1 MSLLDKANDKA
12 EEALGKGQEQFG
24 KASDSPEHEL
34 KGKARQTAAK
44 ASYAVD
50 DALDCVK
57 SKTQDS
63 PFAALAFA
71 AGVGFLVAK
80 IFGGRR

>member
-1 MSLLDKANDKA
+1 MSLSDKAKDKV
-12 EEALGKGQEQFG
+12 EEALGTGQEELG
-24 KASDSPEHEL
+24 KAVESPEHEF
-34 KGKARQTAAK
+34 KGRARKNAAR

-63 PFAALAFA
+63 PFISLAIA
-71 AGVGFLVAK
+71 AGVGFLAAK
-80 IFGGRR
+80 ILGRR